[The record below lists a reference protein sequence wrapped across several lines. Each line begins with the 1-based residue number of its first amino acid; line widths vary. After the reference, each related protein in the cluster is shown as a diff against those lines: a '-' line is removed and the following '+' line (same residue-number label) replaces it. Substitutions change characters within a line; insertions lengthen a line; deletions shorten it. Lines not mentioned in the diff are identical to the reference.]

1 MLRKSLITLLL
12 IAVAFSQILGG
23 IACCCFVRSVI
34 AYLPTSHAATVAE
47 PPKFACPKCAAKATK
62 ETPRKA
68 QTLATAGVE
77 FGERN
82 QIDAPCGC
90 NRSNLIGSESS
101 ESPVLQ
107 TKSSSAVST
116 IVYDLKPLSYG
127 SHATRQCIAPPPL
140 GGHSWQSIACIWTI

>member
-23 IACCCFVRSVI
+23 IACCCLVRSVI
-34 AYLPTSHAATVAE
+34 AYLPTSHAATIAE
-47 PPKFACPKCAAKATK
+47 APKFACPKCAAKATK
-62 ETPRKA
+62 ETPREA

-90 NRSNLIGSESS
+90 NRSNLVGSESS

-107 TKSSSAVST
+107 TKSNTAVSI
-116 IVYDLKPLSYG
+116 IVYDLNPLCYG
-127 SHATRQCIAPPPL
+127 SHVKRQYTEPPPL
-140 GGHSWQSIACIWTI
+140 GGHSWQSIACIWTN